1 MRGLNSF
8 IITFLDIVCIIARRP
23 QLNLIIRVVETERVG
38 SPLALLSGAG
48 HGGLEAL
55 VDRLIV
61 SGGPLDCSSLGLSL
75 LIDEA
80 LRKSSESDAALELI
94 LDILQ

>member
-55 VDRLIV
+55 VLVV
-61 SGGPLDCSSLGLSL
+61 SGGPLNCSSLGLSL
-75 LIDEA
+75 LFDQA
-80 LRKSSESDAALELI
+80 LRKSSESDAALELV